1 MAVSTIANKEVNKMK
16 KMFMD
21 SELELV
27 LFGFDVITTSG
38 LNDESESETG
48 VNKFTSNLGGSNT
61 EDSWWK

>member
-1 MAVSTIANKEVNKMK
+1 MK

-48 VNKFTSNLGGSNT
+48 VNKFTQNNSGSNT